1 MLKVLLAVLLVALP
15 MVASAAEET
24 VVSSSDPAP
33 KSWLAPD
40 IFHVLAHSCNI
51 PSLTCGPDNLVTNA
65 FGALIRIWVPVTQ
78 NYDRF
83 FIFTDTEGNVRL
95 PVFGFSGVLPGPG
108 FSTIFVSGVSLPDS
122 SNVATRG
129 LYKFISVIIAAD
141 GRTAFSDYYRFRVLP

>member
-83 FIFTDTEGNVRL
+83 FIFTDTEGNVRSIS
-95 PVFGFSGVLPGPG
+95 GFSGVLSAG
-108 FSTIFVSGVSLPDS
+108 FNTISLSGVSLPDS
-122 SNVATRG
+122 GNVATRG
-129 LYKFISVIIAAD
+129 LYKFISIIIAAD
-141 GRTAFSDYYRFRVLP
+141 GRTALSDYYRFRVLP